1 MDPNLLEAIFH
12 REDSEI
18 MKKCHA
24 CGQKLPLK
32 AGDIVEGRVNGRLR
46 RGLVEIPGQTIATM
60 IELGSGSV
68 FALAHRDLT
77 RLHGYY
83 RITEREAL

>member
-1 MDPNLLEAIFH
+1 
-12 REDSEI
+12 

-32 AGDIVEGRVNGRLR
+32 AGDVVEGVRLGKLFQGVITLCSMFDYVHVVTFDGRL
-46 RGLVEIPGQTIATM
+46 LINVPQTT
-60 IELGSGSV
+60 
-68 FALAHRDLT
+68 LT

-83 RITEREAL
+83 RITSREPRR